1 MHRIAYLLYQIED
14 LTSNNILIFSPNDI
28 FSTYI
33 SNVLPELGEDNTK
46 ETTFSAL
53 QSSYLKEYKS
63 VESFKDFLAR
73 YYQDKDFNKELVKLK
88 QSDLM
93 IKLIDNYVNY
103 LSNNIKFNLDFEDKR
118 FFYSKSTLNELFN
131 RYSRL
136 TIIERFKKISEY
148 ICMHNNIS
156 YGKYGKT
163 ILNKL
168 YKLSNFNPNLKEIYK
183 NFYKSK
189 IFQSIYKLTDIEIDN
204 FVNLKEANYEDSL
217 LLIYLKGLINE
228 FPYSNL
234 IKEIVI
240 DEAQYYS
247 LIQYII
253 LNKIFKRASFTI
265 LGDTNQTINP
275 YYHYNSLDE
284 ISKIIESKYLKL
296 TKTYRSSPE
305 IIEYANKILNLN
317 HVVAVRNS
325 KVIPVIEKNSSN
337 VLDLID
343 DIKSNIDKF
352 KRIAIITKNDLDTN
366 YIYNNLKDKFNIS
379 NMLNVITNPNLVVI
393 PAYLA
398 KGLEFDMVI
407 VYTTLEN
414 KFLERDKYLYYV
426 AITRCQHKLI
436 IYNNSYNF

>member
-1 MHRIAYLLYQIED
+1 MIQFPIIKD
-14 LTSNNILIFSPNDI
+14 LDDYVKDIL
-28 FSTYI
+28 
-33 SNVLPELGEDNTK
+33 
-46 ETTFSAL
+46 
-53 QSSYLKEYKS
+53 
-63 VESFKDFLAR
+63 
-73 YYQDKDFNKELVKLK
+73 
-88 QSDLM
+88 
-93 IKLIDNYVNY
+93 
-103 LSNNIKFNLDFEDKR
+103 
-118 FFYSKSTLNELFN
+118 
-131 RYSRL
+131 
-136 TIIERFKKISEY
+136 
-148 ICMHNNIS
+148 NNIS
-156 YGKYGKT
+156 FTKNLEFDGF
-163 ILNKL
+163 IDISAEELNKML
-168 YKLSNFNPNLKEIYK
+168 TYKYSNFPLFERIKEMSEKIAYNNYAGNTKYARSIEKILKENLNIKLDLKAIFNNFFISKYSKYK
-183 NFYKSK
+183 DK
-189 IFQSIYKLTDIEIDN
+189 IDGNYLY
-204 FVNLKEANYEDSL
+204 YEDACIFLYLKSL
-217 LLIYLKGLINE
+217 LVGFNT
-228 FPYSNL
+228 NHV
-234 IKEIVI
+234 IKQVVI
-240 DEAQYYS
+240 DEAQDYS

-253 LNKIFKRASFTI
+253 LKKIFKRASFTI

-407 VYTTLEN
+407 VYTTFEN
-414 KFLERDKYLYYV
+414 KFLKRDKYLYYV
-426 AITRCQHKLI
+426 AVTRCQHKLI